1 MTRYSFE
8 GESGATALDSDEL
21 PTTKPLEAALE
32 TSMGDES
39 ELLWGVG
46 AVAERVGIATPT
58 LRTWERRYGIGPSQR
73 TGGGHRR
80 YTETDIRRVQ
90 LMNRI
95 VSSGV
100 SAQSAARVALSLD
113 AGGLVAALA
122 SDDPLYHAPGHVIA
136 TPDESVTRIVGGA
149 AALDVVG
156 LTTVLADA
164 VRDWGVLGAWVN
176 VLAPA
181 LREVSDGVEAG
192 IIGVESQRI
201 ALERLEVEL
210 RSVARTYAPRYVGA
224 RPLVLASVDAEAES
238 LALLALE
245 AALAGKG
252 IAVLSLGFEVTA
264 DAVAGLLRRVTPA
277 AVYLWASHAPD
288 SGVVDA
294 IATSAGEGPVV
305 LVGGSGWSES
315 AGSVGAARLEPAPD
329 LLATA
334 DRLVGLL
341 QGTPATR

>member
-1 MTRYSFE
+1 
-8 GESGATALDSDEL
+8 
-21 PTTKPLEAALE
+21 
-32 TSMGDES
+32 MGDET

-46 AVAERVGIATPT
+46 AVAERVGVATPT

-113 AGGLVAALA
+113 GGGLVAALA
-122 SDDPLYHAPGHVIA
+122 SDDPLYNAPGHVIA
-136 TPDESVTRIVGGA
+136 TPDESITRIVGAGSS
-149 AALDVVG
+149 LDVVG
-156 LTTVLADA
+156 LTSVLSDA

-181 LREVSDGVEAG
+181 LREVAEGVESG
-192 IIGVESQRI
+192 VLGVESQRI
-201 ALERLEVEL
+201 VLERLEVEL

-238 LALLALE
+238 LAVLALE

-252 IAVLSLGFEVTA
+252 VAVFSLGFEVTKE
-264 DAVAGLLRRVTPA
+264 AVAGLLGRISPS
-277 AVYLWASHAPD
+277 AVYLWASVDVD
-288 SGVVDA
+288 SAREVVDA
-294 IATSAGEGPVV
+294 VLKADRAAPVLLGGTGWDAVLRENDAFTGEVE
-305 LVGGSGWSES
+305 LV
-315 AGSVGAARLEPAPD
+315 PAPE
-329 LLATA
+329 LLSTA
-334 DRLVGLL
+334 DRLFGLM
-341 QGTPATR
+341 QGTPATL

>member
-1 MTRYSFE
+1 M
-8 GESGATALDSDEL
+8 SDE
-21 PTTKPLEAALE
+21 T
-32 TSMGDES
+32 

-46 AVAERVGIATPT
+46 AVAERVGVATPT

-113 AGGLVAALA
+113 GGGLVAALA
-122 SDDPLYHAPGHVIA
+122 SDDPLYNAPGHVIA
-136 TPDESVTRIVGGA
+136 TPDESITRIVGA
-149 AALDVVG
+149 ASSLDVVG
-156 LTTVLADA
+156 LTSVLSDA

-181 LREVSDGVEAG
+181 LREIAEGVESG
-192 IIGVESQRI
+192 VLGVESQRI
-201 ALERLEVEL
+201 VLERLEVEL
-210 RSVARTYAPRYVGA
+210 RAVARTYAPRYVGA

-238 LALLALE
+238 LAVLALE

-252 IAVLSLGFEVTA
+252 VAVFSLGFEVTKE
-264 DAVAGLLRRVTPA
+264 AVAGLLGRVSPS
-277 AVYLWASHAPD
+277 AVYLWASKDVDIARE
-288 SGVVDA
+288 VVDA
-294 IATSAGEGPVV
+294 VLKADRAAPVLLGGTGWEAV
-305 LVGGSGWSES
+305 LRENDALTGHVEL
-315 AGSVGAARLEPAPD
+315 VPAPE
-329 LLATA
+329 LLSTA
-334 DRLVGLL
+334 DRLFGLM
-341 QGTPATR
+341 QATPATL

>member
-1 MTRYSFE
+1 
-8 GESGATALDSDEL
+8 
-21 PTTKPLEAALE
+21 
-32 TSMGDES
+32 MGDET

-46 AVAERVGIATPT
+46 AVAERVGVATPT

-113 AGGLVAALA
+113 GGGLVAALA
-122 SDDPLYHAPGHVIA
+122 SDDPLYNAPGHVIA
-136 TPDESVTRIVGGA
+136 TPDESITRIVA
-149 AALDVVG
+149 AGSSLDVVG
-156 LTTVLADA
+156 LTSVLSDA

-181 LREVSDGVEAG
+181 LREVAEGVESG
-192 IIGVESQRI
+192 VLGVESQRI
-201 ALERLEVEL
+201 VLERLEVEL

-238 LALLALE
+238 LAVLALE

-252 IAVLSLGFEVTA
+252 VAVFSLGFEVTKE
-264 DAVAGLLRRVTPA
+264 AVAGLLGRVSPS
-277 AVYLWASHAPD
+277 AVYLWASMDVD
-288 SGVVDA
+288 SAREVVDA
-294 IATSAGEGPVV
+294 VLKADRAAPVLLGGTGWEAV
-305 LVGGSGWSES
+305 LRDTDAFTGHVEL
-315 AGSVGAARLEPAPD
+315 VPAPE
-329 LLATA
+329 LLSTA
-334 DRLVGLL
+334 DRLFGLM
-341 QGTPATR
+341 QGTPAAL

>member
-1 MTRYSFE
+1 
-8 GESGATALDSDEL
+8 
-21 PTTKPLEAALE
+21 
-32 TSMGDES
+32 MGDET

-46 AVAERVGIATPT
+46 AVAERVGVATPT

-113 AGGLVAALA
+113 GGGLVAALA
-122 SDDPLYHAPGHVIA
+122 SDDPLYNAPGHVIA
-136 TPDESVTRIVGGA
+136 TPDESVTRIVGAGSS
-149 AALDVVG
+149 LDVVG
-156 LTTVLADA
+156 LTSVLSDA

-181 LREVSDGVEAG
+181 LREVAEGVESG
-192 IIGVESQRI
+192 VLGVESQRI
-201 ALERLEVEL
+201 VLERLEVEL

-238 LALLALE
+238 LAVLALE

-252 IAVLSLGFEVTA
+252 VAVFSLGFEVTKE
-264 DAVAGLLRRVTPA
+264 AVAGLLRRVSPS
-277 AVYLWASHAPD
+277 AVYLWASADVD
-288 SGVVDA
+288 SAREVVDA
-294 IATSAGEGPVV
+294 VVEVGRSAPVLLGGTGWAAVLRETSGFTGDVE
-305 LVGGSGWSES
+305 LM
-315 AGSVGAARLEPAPD
+315 PAPE
-329 LLATA
+329 LLSTA
-334 DRLVGLL
+334 DRLFGLM
-341 QGTPATR
+341 QGTTAAL